1 MKTLINY
8 KIIFLLLFILNI
20 LISIFSFIIF
30 ERISNSKASI
40 EAVYK
45 NIYTIELEKNTE
57 LTDLN
62 ILTKRTC
69 FNKCDLLLEKDISK
83 LFENLLFFLRKEIKY
98 DYDII
103 NPQNANSFTSSFSDK
118 LIIHQHVCLDISD
131 CKQYMDKL
139 FNNVLEKYSEYLN
152 NHLNEL
158 IYITNYI
165 KNSNIYNLDV
175 ETSSEFKNKVST
187 LASQIITNSTTG
199 ITEQE
204 AINMAFRTIESI
216 ETTNYVDKNAKYY
229 AILFK
234 ELSNFKENRLSK
246 IISSYKL
253 NFIEKRI
260 WSGGL
265 KESPYRAMYYK
276 IPNLLK
282 SIIIF
287 LFLLL
292 STFFLIRIYNS
303 LKNKKDY

>member
-1 MKTLINY
+1 MKTLNNY
-8 KIIFLLLFILNI
+8 KIIFLILFILNI

-30 ERISNSKASI
+30 ERITNSKTSV
-40 EAVYK
+40 EVVYK
-45 NIYTIELEKNTE
+45 NVYSIELEKNTE

-69 FNKCDLLLEKDISK
+69 FNKCNLLLEKDISK
-83 LFENLLFFLRKEIKY
+83 LFENLLFTLRKKIKY

-103 NPQNANSFTSSFSDK
+103 STNTSLSFNSSFSEK

-139 FNNVLEKYSEYLN
+139 FNNVLEKYSEYLI
-152 NHLNEL
+152 NHVNEL
-158 IYITNYI
+158 VYITNYI
-165 KNSNIYNLDV
+165 KNSDIYHLDV
-175 ETSSEFKNKVST
+175 ETSGEFKKKVST
-187 LASQIITNSTTG
+187 LASQIITNSTIG
-199 ITEQE
+199 ITEKE
-204 AINMAFRTIESI
+204 AINMAFRTLESI
-216 ETTNYVDKNAKYY
+216 ETMKYAEKNDKYY
-229 AILFK
+229 AILLS
-234 ELSNFKENRLSK
+234 ELDNFKENRLSK
-246 IISSYKL
+246 IISSYNLK
-253 NFIEKRI
+253 FIEKRI

-292 STFFLIRIYNS
+292 STFLLIRIYNS
-303 LKNKKDY
+303 LKNKKNY